1 MCYSNDRCYSAPS
14 SPDRAPNLELGGTK
28 FDSWG
33 RSDGRFHLTSRNGI
47 KNMAAAVSKIIE
59 IARKDAEEE

>member
-1 MCYSNDRCYSAPS
+1 MCYSNDRCYSAYSAPS

-33 RSDGRFHLTSRNGI
+33 
-47 KNMAAAVSKIIE
+47 AV
-59 IARKDAEEE
+59 

>member
-1 MCYSNDRCYSAPS
+1 MKKSRNYKKVWRPTKMCYSNDRCYSAPS

-33 RSDGRFHLTSRNGI
+33 
-47 KNMAAAVSKIIE
+47 AV
-59 IARKDAEEE
+59 

>member
-1 MCYSNDRCYSAPS
+1 MCYFGNCDSAPS

-33 RSDGRFHLTSRNGI
+33 
-47 KNMAAAVSKIIE
+47 AV
-59 IARKDAEEE
+59 

>member
-28 FDSWG
+28 FDTWG
-33 RSDGRFHLTSRNGI
+33 
-47 KNMAAAVSKIIE
+47 AV
-59 IARKDAEEE
+59 